1 MDRLWLEP
9 ARVMTQAG
17 LRPDPWQVDLLKSH
31 ADQIA
36 LLCSRQVGKTQTAAA
51 VALKTALLEAP
62 ALVLIFSPSE
72 RQSGEFVARVTELYD
87 TLNQPRP
94 VQGAAPKSWYE
105 KLVADSGKDDAW
117 LALPEKERESAL
129 QLHLS
134 NGSRII
140 GLPAS
145 EAKVRCYSSVAL
157 VVFDEAS
164 RVPDDLYKAVRPMLA
179 VSGGRAL
186 ALTTPFGKRGW
197 FWKEWEEG
205 EDWKR
210 IKVPATACPRITPAF
225 LGKERRSLGERWY
238 TQEYLCE
245 FRDAEDALFRSED
258 IDRAMADG
266 IPLLF

>member
-1 MDRLWLEP
+1 
-9 ARVMTQAG
+9 V
-17 LRPDPWQVDLLKSH
+17 
-31 ADQIA
+31 A
-36 LLCSRQVGKTQTAAA
+36 LLCSRQVGKTQAAA
-51 VALKTALLEAP
+51 ALALKTALLEAP

-72 RQSGEFVARVTELYD
+72 RQSGEFVARVTDLYD
-87 TLNQPRP
+87 ALDQPRLAKA
-94 VQGAAPKSWYE
+94 AAPATWYQ
-105 KLVADSGKDDAW
+105 KLVAESGKDDAW

-129 QLHLS
+129 QLHLA

-197 FWKEWEEG
+197 FWREWEEG
-205 EDWKR
+205 DGWQR

-225 LGKERRSLGERWY
+225 LAKERRSLGERWY
-238 TQEYLCE
+238 SQEYLCE
-245 FRDAEDALFRSED
+245 FRDAEDALFRTED
-258 IDRAMADG
+258 IDRAMRDNV
-266 IPLLF
+266 PLLY